1 MSVRRTILS
10 ATIVLAV
17 MLIGARDASAQR
29 DTTLLPK
36 THQRLLCWRGRPEA
50 QCRSFLITEIGVDHP
65 VVTTRSS
72 VGGTCGTV
80 GDDFCTRRLLALGLM
95 INVDRRQAIGASVSR
110 IDDGDLTDPPLI
122 ELRYRRWN
130 GSTGVDFSAGP
141 RQVTLGSPGS
151 ASGLTAS
158 VGAEA
163 GYVAGNVRVDV
174 LRAEGRSYRA
184 VFVGGRVTSHAA
196 AAVAATVFAVFLI
209 GLGRQKPGF

>member
-1 MSVRRTILS
+1 MTARRTIS
-10 ATIVLAV
+10 TAIIATAM
-17 MLIGARDASAQR
+17 MLGARDVAAQR
-29 DTTLLPK
+29 DTTPPPK
-36 THQRLLCWRGRPEA
+36 THAGLLCWRGRPEA
-50 QCRSFLITEIGVDHP
+50 QCRSFLITEIGIDHP

-72 VGGTCGTV
+72 AGGTCGTV

-95 INVDRRQAIGASVSR
+95 VNVDRQAFGASISR
-110 IDDGDLTDPPLI
+110 VDDGDLTDPPLI

-141 RQVTLGSPGS
+141 RQVALGSPGS

-158 VGAEA
+158 VGAEV

-196 AAVAATVFAVFLI
+196 AAVAATVFIVFLI
-209 GLGRQKPGF
+209 GLGREKPGF